1 MIIQTGMRTDIPAF
15 YAEWFANRINEGYVM
30 VRNPYQPL
38 QVTQYSLNPE
48 VVDLIGFCTKNPA
61 PMLKYIDLLKPYG
74 MYWYI
79 TITPYGREIEPRVP
93 EKKKV
98 IESFQKLS
106 EIVGK
111 DSMGWRYDPI
121 FLNERYTPEYHL
133 QQFEKMASTLED
145 YTENCVISFIDLY
158 QKVRRNFPEVKEVD
172 GQNRLYLGKNMIR
185 IAKEHK
191 MTVRPC
197 GEGDE
202 LAVYGADCS
211 GCMTEKIYEKA
222 LHTTMNFP
230 KKPSV
235 RKECVCFLGND
246 IGAYNSCLHMC
257 RYCYVNYDASTV
269 QKNYAEHDSKSPFL
283 IGKRQ
288 KEDQIHIAEQKSWID
303 GQIRL
308 FDWMAI

>member
-1 MIIQTGMRTDIPAF
+1 MDSKQCWRNLNINTTGENMIIQTGMRTDIPAF

-48 VVDLIGFCTKNPA
+48 VVDLIGFCTKDPA

-93 EKKKV
+93 ESEKV
-98 IESFQKLS
+98 IASFQKLS
-106 EIVGK
+106 EIVGEN
-111 DSMGWRYDPI
+111 SMGWRYDPI
-121 FLNERYTPEYHL
+121 FLNDRYTPEYHL
-133 QQFEKMASTLED
+133 RQFEKMASALEG

-158 QKVRRNFPEVKEVD
+158 QKVRRNFPEVREVD
-172 GQNRLYLGKNMIR
+172 RQNRLYLGKNMIR

-202 LAVYGADCS
+202 LAVYEADCS

-222 LHTTMNFP
+222 LHTTMNFSE
-230 KKPSV
+230 KA
-235 RKECVCFLGND
+235 VC
-246 IGAYNSCLHMC
+246 
-257 RYCYVNYDASTV
+257 
-269 QKNYAEHDSKSPFL
+269 QK
-283 IGKRQ
+283 RV
-288 KEDQIHIAEQKSWID
+288 
-303 GQIRL
+303 RL
-308 FDWMAI
+308 FSWK